1 MCPGPRTLGASRLT
15 LEEKVASDYYK
26 TLGVTKKA
34 DAAEIK
40 KAYRKLARKYHPDV
54 NPDKP
59 EAEKKFKEIQE
70 AYAVLSNK
78 EKRQQYDTFGRVDG
92 IPDVGFDPFR
102 RSRGRTQWQDLGGF
116 QVERG
121 DLGDLGDLFG
131 DFFGGRAARRRPAAR
146 KGADYEA
153 SIEIDFSDA
162 VRGTSV
168 SLPVQRQVQCST
180 CKGTGMADG
189 DAPCPSCHGTGT
201 VVSTERLRVKI
212 PEGIADGNRVRVAG
226 RGADGV
232 NGGPAGDLFVRVNV
246 RPHPFFK
253 RQNDNVLTTV
263 PVTFS
268 EAYRG
273 AEVEVGTIHGP
284 VRAKVPPG
292 TDSGRTFRLRGKGVR
307 NKRTRAYGDH
317 LYTVEIVV
325 PKVVSPAGEETAR
338 RVADLYQG
346 NPRDNLPRSL

>member
-1 MCPGPRTLGASRLT
+1 
-15 LEEKVASDYYK
+15 VATDYYK
-26 TLGVTKKA
+26 LLGVSKKA

-54 NPDKP
+54 NPDDP
-59 EAEKKFKEIQE
+59 EAEKRFKEIQE
-70 AYAVLSNK
+70 AYAVLSDD

-92 IPDVGFDPFR
+92 IPEAGFDPFR
-102 RSRGRTQWQDLGGF
+102 RNRGRGQWQDMGGY
-116 QVERG
+116 QVEFG

-131 DFFGGRAARRRPAAR
+131 DFFGGRGARRRATSR

-153 SIEIDFSDA
+153 SIEIEFAEA
-162 VRGTSV
+162 VQGTSV
-168 SLPVQRQVQCST
+168 TLPVQRQVQCST
-180 CKGTGMADG
+180 CRGSGSAG
-189 DAPCPSCHGTGT
+189 GGGSCPSCHGTGT

-212 PEGIADGNRVRVAG
+212 PEGIGAGSRVRVGG

-232 NGGPAGDLFVRVNV
+232 GGGPAGDLYVRVNV

-253 RQNDNVLTTV
+253 RDGDNVLSTV

-273 AEVEVGTIHGP
+273 AEIEVGTIHGP

-292 TDSGRTFRLRGKGVR
+292 TDSGRTFRLRGKGIR
-307 NKRTRAYGDH
+307 NTKTRAYGDH

-338 RVADLYQG
+338 RVSDLYQR
-346 NPRDNLPRSL
+346 NPRETLPRSL